1 MFVHDGHT
9 SVDRVFDLSY
19 PLVIRLWKSLFELNI
34 YYTSDSYNKLFKFR
48 ATNRLDFQAVIVD
61 KFIFLWFY

>member
-9 SVDRVFDLSY
+9 SVDRVFDLSC
-19 PLVIRLWKSLFELNI
+19 PLVIRVWKTLFELNI

-48 ATNRLDFQAVIVD
+48 VTWLIQDI
-61 KFIFLWFY
+61 K

>member
-9 SVDRVFDLSY
+9 SVDRVFDLSC
-19 PLVIRLWKSLFELNI
+19 PLVIRVWKTLFELNI

-48 ATNRLDFQAVIVD
+48 LFQAVIVD